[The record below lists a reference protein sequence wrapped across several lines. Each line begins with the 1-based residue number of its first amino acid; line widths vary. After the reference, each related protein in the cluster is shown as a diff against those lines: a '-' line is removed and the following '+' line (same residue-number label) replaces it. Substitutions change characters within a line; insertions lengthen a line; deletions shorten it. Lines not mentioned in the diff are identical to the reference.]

1 MLIMLLLLA
10 IAVLLVILAVRSPK
24 VPLQAVEDWRRVLR
38 EASSVIVAG
47 IAGFLGYLPE
57 LVHQIQMALPQIEAV
72 KGVAMLDRLLAS
84 PGYTTFVGTVAL
96 LAIVARLVK
105 LSRPNGGNSP

>member
-1 MLIMLLLLA
+1 MLIMLLLLV
-10 IAVLLVILAVRSPK
+10 IAVLLVVLAVRSPK
-24 VPLQAVEDWRRVLR
+24 IPLQAVEDWRRVLR
-38 EASSVIVAG
+38 EASSVIVAA

-57 LVHQIQMALPQIEAV
+57 LVNQIQTALPQIEAV
-72 KGVAMLDRLLAS
+72 KGVAMLDRLLVS

>member
-1 MLIMLLLLA
+1 MLIMFLILI
-10 IAVLLVILAVRSPK
+10 IAVLLTVLAVRSPR

-38 EASSVIVAG
+38 EASSVLFAAV
-47 IAGFLGYLPE
+47 AGFLGYLPE
-57 LVHQIQMALPQIEAV
+57 LVHQVQAALPQIEAI

-96 LAIVARLVK
+96 LAIVARVVR
-105 LSRPNGGNSP
+105 LSRAAGATPP

>member
-1 MLIMLLLLA
+1 MLIMLLLLV

-38 EASSVIVAG
+38 EASSVIVAA

-57 LVHQIQMALPQIEAV
+57 LVHQIQTALPQIEAI

-84 PGYTTFVGTVAL
+84 PSYTTFVGTVAL
-96 LAIVARLVK
+96 LAIVARVVK
-105 LSRPNGGNSP
+105 RPPAG